1 MERKEVVDLFV
12 AWKASGLRPPAASTP
27 EQANQMI
34 DAFYGQ
40 YKNVTAEEYS
50 ALKNKLSHLK
60 YWPRFS
66 DVDEV
71 LSECRREKSGA
82 PSYTGGLYGK
92 EKRNK
97 ECENILGR
105 PLQAGE
111 SWTMALAKKCAS
123 RIFRDANEDFVKQ
136 NKLVLATQQEF
147 DFKCATCYGLT
158 RQECPF
164 GGHEPYLRVEPETG
178 LCVQYVDSADCGK
191 VLA

>member
-1 MERKEVVDLFV
+1 MNRKDVISLFT

-40 YKNVTAEEYS
+40 YKNVTTEEYT

-71 LSECRREKSGA
+71 LAECRREKNGV
-82 PSYTGGLYGK
+82 PSYTGGLFGK

-97 ECENILGR
+97 ECEKILNGV
-105 PLQAGE
+105 PADKA
-111 SWTMALAKKCAS
+111 WVMALAKKCA
-123 RIFRDANEDFVKQ
+123 RKFFPDAQEDFILE
-136 NKLVLATQQEF
+136 NKLVLATQAEL

-158 RQECPF
+158 RKECPF

-178 LCVQYVDSADCGK
+178 LCIQYVDSADCGK
-191 VLA
+191 VFA